1 MMRETGGNGVGQTH
15 ADVDHH
21 IGVFDKLFHRRIAGA
36 AAVGPDK
43 PGSVLIQHAFAK
55 QQRSVRNVDRLQPL
69 VQRRF
74 GTEAIDQEVRQ
85 QRYPPRRQQLF
96 ARCGVNACNALRD
109 GLA

>member
-74 GTEAIDQEVRQ
+74 GTEAIDQKSASSDT
-85 QRYPPRRQQLF
+85 RRAGSSF
-96 ARCGVNACNALRD
+96 SRAAAINACNALRD
-109 GLA
+109 SLA